1 MSLLFRRKMERFF
14 LEELSAAIGW
24 TSCERVMGIESIL
37 LTIDI
42 DKRKRYLRQ
51 MKAHIVNGTHAG
63 IEINLASPSQYSERL
78 AEKEGQV
85 MFD

>member
-37 LTIDI
+37 LTIDN
-42 DKRKRYLRQ
+42 DKRNKYV
-51 MKAHIVNGTHAG
+51 K
-63 IEINLASPSQYSERL
+63 
-78 AEKEGQV
+78 
-85 MFD
+85 